1 MQGRKRVIEVH
12 VRSLTGDQLAQEVR
26 FGNGTVVADEPI
38 GAGGQGRGPSPYE
51 LLLGALGSC
60 TAMTL
65 QLYARRK
72 DWPLQGVQVTLAH
85 DRIHAEDC
93 GECETREGYLDEIR
107 KDIRLTGP
115 LDDEQRQRLL
125 EIARR
130 CPVNLTL
137 QREVR
142 ILDALVV

>member
-1 MQGRKRVIEVH
+1 MTEVT
-12 VRSLTGDQLAQEVR
+12 VGSLTETKLAQGIR
-26 FGNGTVVADEPI
+26 FGATTVVADEP
-38 GAGGQGRGPSPYE
+38 AGEGGEDRGPNPYQ
-51 LLLGALGSC
+51 LLLGALGAC

-72 DWPLQGVQVTLAH
+72 GWPLERVEVKLSH

-93 GECETREGYLDEIR
+93 EECETREGFLEEIR
-107 KDIRLTGP
+107 KEIRVSGP
-115 LDDEQRQRLL
+115 LDGEQRDRLL
-125 EIARR
+125 QIARR

-142 ILDALVV
+142 MVDSLAAA

>member
-1 MQGRKRVIEVH
+1 MTEIH
-12 VRSLTGDQLAQEVR
+12 VRSLTPDRLAQEIR
-26 FGNGTVVADEPI
+26 FATSTVVADEPQT
-38 GAGGQGRGPSPYE
+38 AGGSDRGPSPYE
-51 LLLGALGSC
+51 LLLGALGAC

-65 QLYARRK
+65 QLYARK
-72 DWPLQGVQVTLAH
+72 KGWPLEGVEVSLAH

-93 GECETREGYLDEIR
+93 GECETREGYLDEI
-107 KDIRLTGP
+107 KKEIRLSGP

-130 CPVNLTL
+130 CPVSLTL

-142 ILDALVV
+142 ILGRLV

>member
-1 MQGRKRVIEVH
+1 MTKVH
-12 VRSLTGDQLAQEVR
+12 VRSLSPDKLAQQVTFR
-26 FGNGTVVADEPI
+26 NGAVVADEPVTV
-38 GAGGQGRGPSPYE
+38 GGEDRGPNPYE

-72 DWPLQGVQVTLAH
+72 GWPLEGVDVTLSH

-93 GECETREGYLDEIR
+93 DECETREGYLDEIR
-107 KDIRLTGP
+107 KEIRLSGP
-115 LDDEQRQRLL
+115 LDEDQRQRLL

-142 ILDALVV
+142 ILDALAA

>member
-1 MQGRKRVIEVH
+1 MTEVN
-12 VRSLTGDQLAQEVR
+12 VQSLTHGKLAQAIQ
-26 FGNGTVVADEPI
+26 FGAQTLVADEPVSE
-38 GAGGQGRGPSPYE
+38 GGEDRGPNPYQ
-51 LLLGALGSC
+51 LLLGALGAC

-72 DWPLQGVQVTLAH
+72 GWPLEQVEVKLTH

-93 GECETREGYLDEIR
+93 GECETREGFLDEIR
-107 KDIRLTGP
+107 KEIRVSGP

-137 QREVR
+137 QREIR
-142 ILDALVV
+142 ILDQLIPE

>member
-1 MQGRKRVIEVH
+1 MIEVQ
-12 VRSLTGDQLAQEVR
+12 VQSPTQDKLAQEIR
-26 FGNGTVVADEPI
+26 FATSTVIADEPAT
-38 GAGGQGRGPSPYE
+38 AGGDDGGPNPYE

-60 TAMTL
+60 TAMTV

-72 DWPLQGVQVTLAH
+72 GWPLQGVEVRLSH

-93 GECETREGYLDEIR
+93 EECETREGFLDEIR
-107 KDIRLTGP
+107 KEIRLTGP
-115 LDDEQRQRLL
+115 LHEDQRQRLL

-142 ILDALVV
+142 IVDALVPS

>member
-1 MQGRKRVIEVH
+1 MTEVN
-12 VRSLTGDQLAQEVR
+12 VQSLTQTKLAQAIR
-26 FGNGTVVADEPI
+26 FGAITVVADEPAA
-38 GAGGQGRGPSPYE
+38 AGGEDRGPNPYQ
-51 LLLGALGSC
+51 LLLGALGAC

-72 DWPLQGVQVTLAH
+72 GWPLDRIEVTLRH

-93 GECETREGYLDEIR
+93 EECETRDGFLDEVSKEIR
-107 KDIRLTGP
+107 VGGA
-115 LDDEQRQRLL
+115 LDDQQRERLL

-137 QREVR
+137 QREIR
-142 ILDALVV
+142 IVDSIAAD

>member
-1 MQGRKRVIEVH
+1 MTEVTVH
-12 VRSLTGDQLAQEVR
+12 SLTHGKLEQAIQ
-26 FGNGTVVADEPI
+26 FGASTLVADEP
-38 GAGGQGRGPSPYE
+38 ASEGGEDRGPNPYQ
-51 LLLGALGSC
+51 LLLGALGAC

-72 DWPLQGVQVTLAH
+72 GWPLEQIEVRLMH

-93 GECETREGYLDEIR
+93 GECETREGFLDEIR
-107 KDIRLTGP
+107 KEIRVSGP
-115 LDDEQRQRLL
+115 LDEEQRQRLL

-142 ILDALVV
+142 ILDHLIPG